1 VTRRLFAALAVV
13 GLLAASAACTPESP
27 RPDVPDKPPV
37 TDGVPSELVSFY
49 EQRPEWDDCAEG
61 FECATIDAPRDWHN
75 PGDGTIELAMT
86 RPADRPADPQSSLL
100 VNPGGPG
107 GSGIEYVQSSV
118 DYDGFG
124 EALLDDFDI
133 VGFDPR
139 GVGESSPVAC
149 LDADAMD
156 HYLYDIP
163 EGARGSEEWEADLE
177 ARAETFAEGCE
188 DASGELLPFITT
200 EQSARDI
207 DLLRGVLGDTKL
219 NYLGFSYGTYLGAT
233 YAELFPQNTG
243 RLVLDGAMDP
253 SVSSS
258 AVGRAQVVA
267 FEKSL
272 GSYLEACLDASA
284 CPFRGTLDQ
293 AYDGVASLL
302 ARLDRD
308 PLPTQDGRELG
319 GDAMMLGIVVALYN
333 EQNWPSLTEALA
345 NASDG
350 DPEMAMYLADF
361 YNERAQ
367 GGGYLSNSTEAFTA
381 YNCMDYPLESDEQYE
396 ADKEYLAENAPVT
409 WQYMLGADPCRY
421 WPVPPT
427 GDRSPITAAGAAP
440 ILVVGTTGDP
450 ATPYEWAET
459 LASELESGQL
469 LTREGEGHTA
479 YGSGSACIDDAIE
492 GFLTTGEMPE
502 EGLVCS

>member
-1 VTRRLFAALAVV
+1 REPAHHRRDRKETVTRRLFAALAVV

-156 HYLYDIP
+156 HYLYDVP

-207 DLLRGVLGDTKL
+207 ALLRAVLGDTKL

-253 SVSSS
+253 SVS
-258 AVGRAQVVA
+258 
-267 FEKSL
+267 
-272 GSYLEACLDASA
+272 
-284 CPFRGTLDQ
+284 
-293 AYDGVASLL
+293 
-302 ARLDRD
+302 
-308 PLPTQDGRELG
+308 
-319 GDAMMLGIVVALYN
+319 
-333 EQNWPSLTEALA
+333 
-345 NASDG
+345 
-350 DPEMAMYLADF
+350 
-361 YNERAQ
+361 
-367 GGGYLSNSTEAFTA
+367 
-381 YNCMDYPLESDEQYE
+381 
-396 ADKEYLAENAPVT
+396 
-409 WQYMLGADPCRY
+409 
-421 WPVPPT
+421 
-427 GDRSPITAAGAAP
+427 
-440 ILVVGTTGDP
+440 
-450 ATPYEWAET
+450 
-459 LASELESGQL
+459 
-469 LTREGEGHTA
+469 
-479 YGSGSACIDDAIE
+479 
-492 GFLTTGEMPE
+492 
-502 EGLVCS
+502 

>member
-1 VTRRLFAALAVV
+1 VIRRLFAALAVV
-13 GLLAASAACTPESP
+13 GALAASAACTPQPS
-27 RPDVPDKPPV
+27 RPEVPEKPPV
-37 TDGVPSELVSFY
+37 TDGVPEELLSFY
-49 EQRPEWDDCAEG
+49 EQQPQWEDCADG
-61 FECATIDAPRDWHN
+61 FQCATIDAPRDWDN
-75 PGDGTIELAMT
+75 PADGTIELAMT

-107 GSGIEYVQSSV
+107 GSGIEYVQSSIG
-118 DYDGFG
+118 YDGFG
-124 EALLDDFDI
+124 EALLNTFDI

-139 GVGESSPVAC
+139 GVGESTPVAC
-149 LDADAMD
+149 LDADDMD
-156 HYLYDIP
+156 AYLYDIP
-163 EGARGSEEWEADLE
+163 SGARGSEEWEAELE
-177 ARAETFAEGCE
+177 AGAETFAAGCE
-188 DASGELLPFITT
+188 ESSGDILPFITT
-200 EQSARDI
+200 EQSARDM
-207 DLLRGVLGDTKL
+207 DLLRGVLGDRKL

-243 RLVLDGAMDP
+243 NLVLDGAMDP

-258 AVGRAQVVA
+258 EVGRSQVVA

-272 GSYLEACLDASA
+272 GTYLEACLEASA

-302 ARLDRD
+302 ARLDRN
-308 PLPTQDGRELG
+308 PLPTADGRELG

-381 YNCMDYPLESDEQYE
+381 YNCMDYPTETDEQYE
-396 ADKEYLAENAPVT
+396 ADKEYLAEHAPVT
-409 WQYMLGADPCRY
+409 WQYMLGADPCQY
-421 WPVPPT
+421 WPVPPS
-427 GDRSPITAAGAAP
+427 GVREPITAAGAAP

-450 ATPYEWAET
+450 ATPYAWAEA
-459 LASELESGQL
+459 LADDLESGQL

-479 YGSGSACIDDAIE
+479 YGSGSACIDEAVE
-492 GFLTTGEMPE
+492 AFLVDGTLPE

>member
-1 VTRRLFAALAVV
+1 MTRRLLAVLATV
-13 GLLAASAACTPESP
+13 GLLAATAACTPE
-27 RPDVPDKPPV
+27 PDRDEVPNKPPV
-37 TDGVPSELVSFY
+37 TDGVPDELLSFY
-49 EQRPEWDDCAEG
+49 EQQPEWEDCADG
-61 FECATIDAPRDWHN
+61 FECATIDAPRDWAN
-75 PGDGTIELAMT
+75 PDDGTIELAMT
-86 RPADRPADPQSSLL
+86 RPADRPAEPKSSLL

-107 GSGIEYVQSSV
+107 GSGIEYVQSSI

-124 EALLDDFDI
+124 EALLDTFDI

-139 GVGESSPVAC
+139 GVGESTPVTC

-156 HYLYDIP
+156 AYLYDIP
-163 EGARGSEEWEADLE
+163 SGTRGSDEWEADLE
-177 ARAETFAEGCE
+177 ASAKTFAEGC
-188 DASGELLPFITT
+188 DDSSGDLLPFITT
-200 EQSARDI
+200 EQSARDM

-219 NYLGFSYGTYLGAT
+219 DYLGFSYGTFLGAT
-233 YAELFPQNTG
+233 YAELFPENTG
-243 RLVLDGAMDP
+243 NLVLDGAMDP
-253 SVSSS
+253 AVSSS
-258 AVGRAQVVA
+258 EVGRSQVVA

-272 GSYLEACLDASA
+272 GSYLEACLDSSA

-302 ARLDRD
+302 ARLDRS

-333 EQNWPSLTEALA
+333 EQNWPTLTEALSG
-345 NASDG
+345 ASEG

-381 YNCMDYPLESDEQYE
+381 YNCMDYPVETEEQYQ
-396 ADKEYLAENAPVT
+396 ADEEYLAENAPIT
-409 WQYMLGADPCRY
+409 WQYMLGADPCQY

-427 GDRSPITAAGAAP
+427 GERGEITAAGAAP

-450 ATPYEWAET
+450 ATPFAWAEA
-459 LASELESGQL
+459 LADELESGQL

-492 GFLTTGEMPE
+492 SFLIDGTMPE